1 MSRCDVAS
9 AEGVPLAVAVPYRD
23 PMLRLPGQR
32 RRKATVLRIAVLH
45 GATLERPD
53 EVDTLRTA
61 EAVCDTL
68 AALGHEADLVHV
80 GPDMAAL
87 GALASRRP
95 ELVFN
100 LVEAIG
106 GDGALAAEVPA
117 ALDRLGLAYTGCG
130 ALATWRCLEKP
141 AMKRAMAA
149 AGLPTP
155 AWSATGGDL
164 AHLPSVIVKAVA
176 EHASLGIDARSVV
189 PGARAGAEVIRR
201 THRLGIAHFAEGYVD
216 GREFNLAVLAGP
228 CAGPCAGPDQD
239 GRSWPEVLPPAETL
253 FVGYPDDRPKIVDYE
268 AKWAEG
274 SFAYDNTPRRFAF
287 GAEDRALTGKLT
299 ALALR
304 AWTLFGLAG
313 YARVDF
319 RVDAAG
325 RPWIL
330 EVNTNPC
337 IARDAGF
344 FAAARQAGL
353 SYEAMIAR
361 IVDAAL
367 ATRTQAA

>member
-1 MSRCDVAS
+1 M
-9 AEGVPLAVAVPYRD
+9 
-23 PMLRLPGQR
+23 
-32 RRKATVLRIAVLH
+32 LRIAVLH
-45 GATLERPD
+45 GATLDRPD

-61 EAVCDTL
+61 ETVRDTL
-68 AALGHEADLVHV
+68 GVLGHATAIVHV
-80 GPDMAAL
+80 GADMAAL
-87 GALASRRP
+87 EELAARRP
-95 ELVFN
+95 DLVFN

-106 GDGALAAEVPA
+106 GDGALAAEVPP
-117 ALDRLGLAYTGCG
+117 ALDRYGLAYTGCG
-130 ALATWRCLEKP
+130 ARATYRCLSKP
-141 AMKRAMAA
+141 AMKRTIAA

-155 AWSATGGDL
+155 AWSLNGCGMAQY
-164 AHLPSVIVKAVA
+164 PRVIVKAVS

-189 PGARAGAEVIRR
+189 PGARASFEVARR
-201 THRLGIAHFAEGYVD
+201 THRLGTAHFAEEYVD
-216 GREFNLAVLAGP
+216 GREFNLALLAGP
-228 CAGPCAGPDQD
+228 PSSGSSGA
-239 GRSWPEVLPPAETL
+239 EMLPPAETL

-268 AKWAEG
+268 AKWAEE
-274 SFAYDNTPRRFAF
+274 SFAYNNTPRRFDF
-287 GAEDRALTGKLT
+287 GAQDRALTDELR

-304 AWTLFGLAG
+304 AWTLFGLSG

-337 IARDAGF
+337 IAPDAGF
-344 FAAARQAGL
+344 FAAASRAGL

-367 ATRTQAA
+367 AARTEAA